1 MLKISLVGYGVGG
14 YGIEDMIGYARLMG
28 WIGIAFIVL
37 EALVHLGTSSMRRYE
52 MLFKGKV
59 LLFERPKNGRNI
71 KQNQSIERKKLERG
85 KLLT

>member
-37 EALVHLGTSSMRRYE
+37 EALVHLGTSIRGVYGMYLGIVS
-52 MLFKGKV
+52 
-59 LLFERPKNGRNI
+59 FERPKNGRNI
-71 KQNQSIERKKLERG
+71 TQNQSIERKSWREENY
-85 KLLT
+85 

>member
-37 EALVHLGTSSMRRYE
+37 EALVHLGTSIRGVYGIY
-52 MLFKGKV
+52 LGIV
-59 LLFERPKNGRNI
+59 LFERPKNGRNI
-71 KQNQSIERKKLERG
+71 KQNQSIERKSWREENY
-85 KLLT
+85 

>member
-37 EALVHLGTSSMRRYE
+37 EAFVHLGTSIGGVYGMMY
-52 MLFKGKV
+52 LGIV
-59 LLFERPKNGRNI
+59 LFERPKNGRNI
-71 KQNQSIERKKLERG
+71 KQNQSIERKSWREENY
-85 KLLT
+85 

>member
-1 MLKISLVGYGVGG
+1 MLKIGLVGYGVGG

-59 LLFERPKNGRNI
+59 LFERPKNGRNI
-71 KQNQSIERKKLERG
+71 KQNQSREREKVSRG
-85 KLLT
+85 KLT